1 MITQSANGTWKCLRA
16 ISIMA
21 FVAIFMLS
29 AGAGMAADELPE
41 AVKAYQAG
49 NLEEAKAMFE
59 QMAAKEPK
67 NQAVQNYL
75 RLIAKK
81 QAGQLAMKK
90 KLDAIVVSKVD
101 LQESSAHEAFTYIFQ
116 ILNKNAPQGFHP
128 NMVWVV
134 PETHSGKITLALE
147 NVPGSTVLEYA
158 AQMGGLKI
166 SYEEFAVRI
175 SPE

>member
-1 MITQSANGTWKCLRA
+1 MITQAAKRTSKCRRA
-16 ISIMA
+16 ISIVA
-21 FVAIFMLS
+21 FAAFFLLS
-29 AGAGMAADELPE
+29 AGAVLGAEELPE

-90 KLDAIVVSKVD
+90 KLDGIVVSKVD
-101 LQESSAHEAFTYIFQ
+101 LQDSSAHEAFAYIFQ

-134 PETHSGKITLALE
+134 PETHSKKITLALE

-158 AQMGGLKI
+158 AQMAGLKI

>member
-1 MITQSANGTWKCLRA
+1 MTAEAATMNFSCRPWS
-16 ISIMA
+16 SIGLC
-21 FVAIFMLS
+21 VAIFLFS
-29 AGAGMAADELPE
+29 AGAGFAAEDLQE

-49 NLEEAKAMFE
+49 NLAEAKAMFE

-67 NQAVQNYL
+67 NQAAQNYL
-75 RLIAKK
+75 RQIAKK

-101 LQESSAHEAFTYIFQ
+101 LQDSSAHEAFTYIFQ
-116 ILNKNAPQGFHP
+116 ILNRNAPQGFHP

-134 PETHSGKITLALE
+134 PETHSKNVTLALE
-147 NVPGSTVLEYA
+147 NVPGSAVLEYA
-158 AQMGGLKI
+158 AQMAGLKI